1 MSCLAQML
9 IILPGT
15 LNATNYLHTNNRRGP
30 ERTRQIASSGM
41 ILHNENSKR
50 CGRASLRP
58 RALQEGFITREQF
71 IQYFSGEREGMVLS
85 RHLPPA
91 VLLQQNTPWAVD
103 SSNRALESAVRTAAR
118 AGVRKN
124 ASF

>member
-1 MSCLAQML
+1 MPGSARLDQKRTDIEGHSTAAVCWDGAVVLADML
-9 IILPGT
+9 
-15 LNATNYLHTNNRRGP
+15 
-30 ERTRQIASSGM
+30 
-41 ILHNENSKR
+41 
-50 CGRASLRP
+50 C
-58 RALQEGFITREQF
+58 
-71 IQYFSGEREGMVLS
+71 
-85 RHLPPA
+85 LPPA